1 MKTQLLKC
9 HQRSRPWKQ
18 AGISLMAVFGLLL
31 LLGSCSDGYVGDES
45 DKSDEPLFLPTVPPP
60 STPIFPS
67 PTSFNLGTV
76 PPDAAPKNRSLSSN
90 TVLKKPARR
99 GLGSLQVSNGN
110 SQDAY
115 LKLVDSA
122 KLVAAFYVKSNSTFT
137 LKRIPDGVYQLLFVS
152 GDDWDGKTRT
162 FTKNASFTKFDR
174 DLEFVTSR
182 QTKGRRIYTRYSRF
196 RVTLNPVID
205 GTAKTSAIDDR
216 EFNNK

>member
-1 MKTQLLKC
+1 MKTQLLK
-9 HQRSRPWKQ
+9 QQNRPWKQ
-18 AGISLMAVFGLLL
+18 ASISLMAVLGLLL
-31 LLGSCSDGYVGDES
+31 LLGSCSDGYVGDEG
-45 DKSDEPLFLPTVPPP
+45 DESDEPLSLPTVPPP
-60 STPIFPS
+60 STPIFS
-67 PTSFNLGTV
+67 PPRSFDLGTV
-76 PPDAAPKNRSLSSN
+76 PPKAVTKDRSLSSS

-99 GLGSLQVSNGN
+99 GPGSLQVANGN

-115 LKLVDSA
+115 LKLVDSS

-152 GDDWDGKTRT
+152 GDDWDAKTKT
-162 FTKNASFTKFDR
+162 FTRNASFTKFDR

-182 QTKGRRIYTRYSRF
+182 QTKGTRIYTRYTRF

-205 GTAKTSAIDDR
+205 GTAKTSEIDER

>member
-1 MKTQLLKC
+1 MKTQLLKP
-9 HQRSRPWKQ
+9 QNRPWKQ
-18 AGISLMAVFGLLL
+18 TGITLMAVLGLLL

-45 DKSDEPLFLPTVPPP
+45 DEGDEPLSLPTVPPP
-60 STPIFPS
+60 STPIFSPPPS
-67 PTSFNLGTV
+67 FELESV
-76 PPDAAPKNRSLSSN
+76 PPKAVPNNRSLPSS

-99 GLGSLQVSNGN
+99 GPGSLQVANGN

-115 LKLVDSA
+115 LKLADSS

-152 GDDWDGKTRT
+152 GDDWDAKTKT
-162 FTKNASFTKFDR
+162 FTRNASFTKFDR

-182 QTKGRRIYTRYSRF
+182 QTKGGRIYTRYTRF